1 MRRYLLI
8 LILAFSSWTASA
20 QGSTAV
26 LKGTV
31 IDAADGYPLIGVSV
45 MLNGTKQGTVTDI
58 DGSYELKVPQ
68 DKCEVVFSY
77 VGYDDVIKA
86 YTTKNAYNSTCFQ
99 ILDKFTFSSVPQGSW
114 LNYSHL
120 IIFIFLTEL

>member
-86 YTTKNAYNSTCFQ
+86 YTTKNASS
-99 ILDKFTFSSVPQGSW
+99 FSRIVMSANAEQLADVVVTGV
-114 LNYSHL
+114 Y
-120 IIFIFLTEL
+120 ER